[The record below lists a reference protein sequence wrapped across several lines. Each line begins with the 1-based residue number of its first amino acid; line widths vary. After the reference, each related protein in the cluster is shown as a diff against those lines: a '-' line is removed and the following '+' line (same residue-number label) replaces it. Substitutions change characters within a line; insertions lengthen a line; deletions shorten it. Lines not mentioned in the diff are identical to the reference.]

1 MSMVK
6 NFKKCLAMIPV
17 WIPTILILAVICW
30 LTLAGHPAGDI
41 EIPLFP
47 GADKIGH
54 ALMFGALAFAAELD
68 WMHARHWRPL
78 PLPAVAAVAIGTSAI
93 GIAIE
98 FLQRAMPTGRSF
110 EIADMLADAFG
121 AVLVSALWIMLQPL
135 LEQSDRHK
143 D

>member
-1 MSMVK
+1 MVK
-6 NFKKCLAMIPV
+6 NFKKYLARIPV
-17 WIPTILILAVICW
+17 WLPTIMILAAICW
-30 LTLAGHPAGDI
+30 LTLAGKPTGDI
-41 EIPLFP
+41 EMPLFP

-78 PLPAVAAVAIGTSAI
+78 PLPAVAAVAIGASAI

-98 FLQRAMPTGRSF
+98 FLQEAMHTGRSF

-121 AVLVSALWIMLQPL
+121 AVLVSALWIIFQPL
-135 LEQSDRHK
+135 LDGSDHTK
-143 D
+143 N